1 MTTVRSAINITPFH
15 DIPMQTPA
23 TVYVVDDDDEL
34 RASISRLLRSAGLT
48 SRTFASADEFLDAE
62 LDDMPACLL
71 LDVRLPGTSGLE
83 LQERLNRLDIGLPI
97 IIMTGHG
104 DVQMSVKAMKAG
116 AVDFLTKPFRD
127 VTLLDAIDVALLR
140 DRQRRERV
148 QEIAE
153 LKKLHATLSP
163 RESEVMLHVV
173 VGKLNKQIA
182 SDLAISEATVKI
194 HRAAIMRKMQAT
206 SLAELVRMAMALD
219 LQPARSG
226 EK

>member
-1 MTTVRSAINITPFH
+1 LTTVRSAINITPFH